1 MERIFDRNAKSN
13 VTVLKPV
20 PLAVMLAALILA
32 AAYPGSGLNS
42 EGLALLVIALAAFT
56 VIVFSRSV
64 FCILLTA
71 TPVVLVWLYTG
82 GSFIYPALVCSPLI
96 VIGLGAFLLRTTR
109 SPLLVGV
116 VPIAYLVAAIWSG
129 SPITA
134 FWALVFFPASY
145 VLASGFSGNIGRV
158 ALICRTSI
166 VLAVTGAL
174 AGIVYLTVTNGY
186 FSFDLIKAT
195 SDGIL
200 NSIISYFTEQYAAL
214 AEQYAALGIDA
225 SSLAISAA
233 DAELYALSLF
243 ALVPSIVV
251 FVLNAISFVA
261 YQLNVSLF
269 AKTGQKSYLTPT
281 TISFVMSKTS
291 AVIFTVSYLI
301 TFFCSFSEATTFSI
315 VTENLYMILMPGLV
329 LTGILVAFGKGGD
342 GKRHT
347 LRIIFIAILT
357 FVSPGM
363 ALALTAFM
371 GCSSVLSAR
380 RLGS

>member
-1 MERIFDRNAKSN
+1 MERIFDRNAKKNSA
-13 VTVLKPV
+13 VLKPV
-20 PLAVMLAALILA
+20 PLAVMLSALIIA
-32 AAYPGSGLNS
+32 AAYPGSGLTS
-42 EGLALLVIALAAFT
+42 EGVALFVIALAAFT
-56 VIVFSRSV
+56 VVVFSRSV

-71 TPVVLVWLYTG
+71 TPVALVWLYTG

-109 SPLLVGV
+109 SPLLIGI
-116 VPIAYLVAAIWSG
+116 VPISYLVALIWSG
-129 SPITA
+129 SPITSL
-134 FWALVFFPASY
+134 WSLVFFPTAY
-145 VLASGFSGNIGRV
+145 VLAVGFSGKIGRV

-166 VLAVTGAL
+166 ALALTGAL
-174 AGIVYLTVTNGY
+174 SGIVYLTVTNGY
-186 FSFDLIKAT
+186 FSFDLVKAT

-214 AEQYAALGIDA
+214 AAQYAALGIDV

-243 ALVPSIVV
+243 ALVPSIIV
-251 FVLNAISFVA
+251 FVLNAISFIA
-261 YQLNVSLF
+261 YQLNVSFF
-269 AKTGQKSYLTPT
+269 AKTGQKAYLTPA
-281 TISFVMSKTS
+281 TISFAMSKTS
-291 AVIFTVSYLI
+291 AILFAAAYLI

-347 LRIIFIAILT
+347 LKIVFIAILT
-357 FVSPGM
+357 FISPGM

-380 RLGS
+380 RHGN